1 MYVEKKKLNYYINNY
16 LYLISYLFSLNVNRI
31 NFIYIYSFFSYNLK

>member
-1 MYVEKKKLNYYINNY
+1 MYVEKKKLNYYKNNY

-31 NFIYIYSFFSYNLK
+31 KFIYSFFSYNLK

>member
-1 MYVEKKKLNYYINNY
+1 MYVEKKKLNRYINNY

-31 NFIYIYSFFSYNLK
+31 NFIYSFFSYNLK